1 MGLTLE
7 LKYNNEGDYAGIVDQ
22 LALRTKNVD
31 RIEFTAVDRRLKDES
46 FQQDAANVCDIIAK
60 ILAQT
65 NLKRIAYRDLDFDH
79 DLDYDFPKNYDVKR
93 LELHG
98 CDLTFWIM
106 KKIME
111 STPNVEEI
119 YISTEQDLTELPM
132 IMQSLNGF
140 KFKKLKS
147 LQVEVDN
154 FVEEEEPEEFE
165 TLSLE
170 DKKLLAQQ
178 SIEIMKRV
186 LPIEVKASVVEILDH
201 DYLDDMDNDIDSP
214 RNMLVLIKKE
224 KDDEP
229 KLIMMQRYG
238 SELNLFGLDLVTPN
252 QLHRSQVES
261 ASLTV
266 QAVQAERHHSQVESA
281 SLTVHA
287 VQAVVFPVIA
297 VITIIA
303 LTIYSISSMF

>member
-1 MGLTLE
+1 MQTE
-7 LKYNNEGDYAGIVDQ
+7 
-22 LALRTKNVD
+22 NVES
-31 RIEFTAVDRRLKDES
+31 IGFTAVNRKRKDGP
-46 FQQDAANVCDIIAK
+46 FQQDAANVCDILAK
-60 ILAQT
+60 ILCRP
-65 NLKRIAYRDLDFDH
+65 NLKQIQYLLDFDH
-79 DLDYDFPKNYDVKR
+79 DLDYDFPKNHDVKR
-93 LELHG
+93 LELYG

-119 YISTEQDLTELPM
+119 YIDTNQDLTELPM
-132 IMQSLNGF
+132 MMQSLNGF

-201 DYLDDMDNDIDSP
+201 DHLDDMDNDIDSP
-214 RNMLVLIKKE
+214 ANMLVLIKKE

-229 KLIMMQRYG
+229 KLIMMQRYV
-238 SELNLFGLDLVTPN
+238 SELDLFGFDLVTPN
-252 QLHRSQVES
+252 QRHRSQVES
-261 ASLTV
+261 AELTV
-266 QAVQAERHHSQVESA
+266 QAVHGVSA
-281 SLTVHA
+281 VQDVHA
-287 VQAVVFPVIA
+287 A
-297 VITIIA
+297 VITFAVIAFAVIA
-303 LTIYSISSMF
+303 LTIYSISTMY